1 MVRFTDPPSAKEDD
15 KLGEMGN
22 GQNIV
27 RFTDPDQAE
36 EQQMVRFSDD
46 EDDLIDDD
54 EDAYDTESES
64 EYVSEQQRLEALQML
79 QQHNENFQQ
88 PPQQK

>member
-1 MVRFTDPPSAKEDD
+1 
-15 KLGEMGN
+15 
-22 GQNIV
+22 
-27 RFTDPDQAE
+27 
-36 EQQMVRFSDD
+36 MVRFSDD

-79 QQHNENFQQ
+79 QQHNENFQ
-88 PPQQK
+88 